1 MYDYSFQGI
10 LNQIGSFTTFGLIYL
25 VGGGFLVGGV
35 GAFYWG
41 VRKAIVI
48 GAIAVI
54 ALFFYLSFQET
65 SLTLATITNLSSY
78 FQGILYTMVGLIFG
92 AVLSHL
98 LFNVNR

>member
-1 MYDYSFQGI
+1 MYDYSFSGI

-41 VRKAIVI
+41 VRRAIVI
-48 GAIAVI
+48 GGLIV
-54 ALFFYLSFQET
+54 LGFFLYLSYQET
-65 SLTLATITNLSSY
+65 GLTFSMFTNLATY
-78 FQGILYTMVGLIFG
+78 FQGILYTMVGLVLG

-98 LFNVNR
+98 LFNINR